1 MSERNKHL
9 FQFPAAKIADAAAL
23 EAAYHAGR
31 LLYWQ
36 KELEDATATVE
47 KTASVTVKRVPHTG
61 GWSPQVVVDYGDLA
75 AYQRMGQAGQKINTH
90 TTARD
95 RFKSDADL
103 YDTQGARVYDLDGE
117 DVAHF
122 RFNGRQRDE

>member
-9 FQFPAAKIADAAAL
+9 FQFAAKQIAEAAGL

-31 LLYWQ
+31 ALYWQ
-36 KELEDATATVE
+36 RQLEDATATVE
-47 KTASVTVKRVPHTG
+47 KTASVSVKRVPHTG
-61 GWSPQVVVDYGDLA
+61 GWSPQVVVDYGDVA

-95 RFKSDADL
+95 RFKSDEDL
-103 YDTQGARVYDLDGE
+103 YTTQGDRVYDLDAE

-122 RFNGRQRDE
+122 RFNGRIRDE